1 MMRMLNIK
9 LILILLKKLNKVRTV
24 LFLLMFFFLSNIYSQ
39 RKVEIKIENRK
50 LKPIDDCYVIITDID
65 TNEIIE
71 YGMPND
77 EGYFIFKIPPK
88 IKEIKIKCQGLSYDA
103 QTKLVNV
110 SDKKLYK
117 INFFLSDK
125 LVKLDEIV
133 LNSKRKIIVKKDT
146 VIYEVS
152 KYRKNNDIKVI
163 DVLERLPNVQ
173 VNKKTGEIFFKG
185 KLVEALLLDGDDLFD
200 YNYSVGTKNINI
212 NIVKQIQAIERY
224 SKNPLLKGI
233 ENSDKVAINLV
244 LKKGKMTF
252 SGSIEAGYGL
262 EKSYSA
268 INLNSSIISITRKNK
283 SFATNTFNNIGVNY
297 SPFNYFGSSS
307 NLEQVKEK
315 DFFAQ
320 KIIPETRFSNILDSK
335 RVNINNQYFG
345 NYNAI
350 FKINKRLKVKTNLYY
365 LNDKITNTRLFKN
378 SYIINNEEFTT
389 TDKTF
394 ITKKPQQYRGDL
406 EIKYN
411 YSKTS
416 LIEYDLRIRQE
427 DIKTPSSVV
436 SNNNF
441 EALLDSK
448 DYFLKQKLLYTK
460 KISNK
465 KAFQFLAFQSTNN
478 ISQVFK
484 INPSVIN
491 LDNYVSNTQKALS
504 NKNYL
509 ETRAVFLGS
518 SKKNYKYTFS
528 IGGILDKNKL
538 QSKLF
543 GENSFESVL
552 LENSTNNLE
561 YLKKSIYQ
569 FGSYHLNIGK
579 WKFSPSYSLN
589 NLNQSIVNKYNGSKN
604 NKNDFIFE
612 PSLYIK
618 YKLNSV
624 SFLSAKAGYNKTSNV
639 ERHLFLNQILVNNRT
654 TISNTPSLKLQES
667 SNYGIFYYNNDL
679 YNQLQINA
687 GINYQRTK
695 GNFFTNSTI
704 NENITQINYFYLPQN
719 NNNISLNLLVAKYI
733 PFLESTIKLSS
744 NYSVSKYKNIVN
756 NSELRNNK
764 GQFLE
769 SKLFMKTAFD
779 GFINFENTLNFLK
792 SISESNSSTSF
803 SNESLNNVFKIIL
816 RPAKKWFMLL
826 SADYFLPNRKNKS
839 ENYTFV
845 DVSIRH
851 RPKNKKIEFN
861 FVARN
866 LLNKDN
872 FEQIRTTDFSTI
884 LYRTNI
890 LPRYYLL
897 NVTYNF

>member
-1 MMRMLNIK
+1 MKI
-9 LILILLKKLNKVRTV
+9 IF
-24 LFLLMFFFLSNIYSQ
+24 FLLLSINIYSQ
-39 RKVEIKIENRK
+39 TLKGKV
-50 LKPIDDCYVIITDID
+50 V
-65 TNEIIE
+65 
-71 YGMPND
+71 
-77 EGYFIFKIPPK
+77 
-88 IKEIKIKCQGLSYDA
+88 
-103 QTKLVNV
+103 
-110 SDKKLYK
+110 
-117 INFFLSDK
+117 
-125 LVKLDEIV
+125 
-133 LNSKRKIIVKKDT
+133 NSKGKLILDGSILIKNIDGELLEYTFLKNGVYEIGLKKKYSKIFIVVKSYGYKDGIHIVENPIIDKTYIVNFVLKMDVVKMQQVVVTAKKRPFIKKKDT
-146 VIYEVS
+146 IKYNVNSYSSDSDRKIQDVI
-152 KYRKNNDIKVI
+152 K
-163 DVLERLPNVQ
+163 RLPGVE
-173 VNKKTGEIFFKG
+173 VNTSTGEIKYKG
-185 KLVEALLLDGDDLFD
+185 KSIETVLLEGDNLFG
-200 YNYSVGTKNINI
+200 YNYSLGTKNIN
-212 NIVKQIQAIERY
+212 VDMVEQVQAIENY
-224 SKNPLLKGI
+224 SENLLLKGI
-233 ENSDKVAINLV
+233 ESGDKVALNLT
-244 LKKGKMTF
+244 LKKGKIDF
-252 SGSIEAGYGL
+252 SG
-262 EKSYSA
+262 
-268 INLNSSIISITRKNK
+268 NLDFGVGIFENKKQALNVNSNILGITKIYK
-283 SFATNTFNNIGVNY
+283 SFASLVHNNIGVNH
-297 SPFNYFGSSS
+297 SPFDYFGFSM
-307 NLEQVKEK
+307 NIEKIKEK

-579 WKFSPSYSLN
+579 WKFSPSYSLS

-719 NNNISLNLLVAKYI
+719 NNNISFNLLVAKYI

-779 GFINFENTLNFLK
+779 GFINFENTLNFSK

-826 SADYFLPNRKNKS
+826 SANYFLPNRKNKS

-845 DVSIRH
+845 DASIRY